1 MPRRLLDR
9 LVPTA
14 IIAAVVA
21 TLFSHT
27 KSYGLLGFDSYPII
41 VTSRV
46 RSLADL
52 VGNFTEKLMDGRYPS
67 DFYRPL
73 LNFSFSLDHA
83 LWGLDPFGYQ
93 LTNAL
98 LLAVAGG
105 ALWMLLRRLLGR
117 ETWIGALTGLL
128 VFLLSPVHWE
138 VLPVPARRGELLCL
152 AFMAIA
158 VTLQLAPRAL
168 ASRRPPVWPA
178 VATLLAIASK
188 ETAFVL
194 PVLVCVAVL
203 IYSER
208 KTIRGRLVHAVICS
222 IPHVAATGFMLV
234 VRVLILGGLGGHGSY
249 SLQGVLLIW
258 RAMLHLLLPQPMMQT
273 GFAYGLLILLAAT
286 LAVAVGLAIGRASA
300 ASRQRNTRCLRV
312 SALATTWVVLLGLIY
327 AVGQLDAWYSLIPLA
342 GWALLAGALMEGM
355 LVLGE
360 DDDGIV
366 RTVAVASL
374 IMLTVAVVWQSSH
387 SPAFRTYDEW
397 ERATLASE
405 AYLEATRA
413 RIAGAAPG
421 TIVDTPPVPYSI
433 KTPGVQRFWG
443 VAILADYSVQA
454 WADLAFPDLKV
465 RVHHAK
471 EAPVVPGPD
480 EIVLRIPSYIYVF

>member
-1 MPRRLLDR
+1 MLDR

-14 IIAAVVA
+14 IVAAVVA
-21 TLFSHT
+21 TLFTHT
-27 KSYGLLGFDSYPII
+27 KGYGLLGFDSYPII

-73 LNFSFSLDHA
+73 LNLSFSLDHA
-83 LWGLDPFGYQ
+83 LWGLNPFGYQ

-117 ETWIGALTGLL
+117 ETWIGTLTGLL

-138 VLPVPARRGELLCL
+138 VLPVPARRGELLCV

-158 VTLQLAPRAL
+158 LTLQLAPRAL

-203 IYSER
+203 IRSER
-208 KTIRGRLVHAVICS
+208 ETFRGRLVHAAISS
-222 IPHVAATGFMLV
+222 IPHVAAAGLMLV
-234 VRVLILGGLGGHGSY
+234 VRLLILGGLGGHGAY
-249 SLQGVLLIW
+249 SLKGILLTW
-258 RAMLHLLLPQPMMQT
+258 RAVQHLLLPQPMMQRS
-273 GFAYGLLILLAAT
+273 FAYGLLIMLAAA
-286 LAVAVGLAIGRASA
+286 LAIALGVGLTRASDK
-300 ASRQRNTRCLRV
+300 SRRRGAPCLKV
-312 SALATTWVVLLGLIY
+312 SALAATWVVLLGLIY
-327 AVGQLDAWYSLIPLA
+327 AVGHLDAWYSLIPLA
-342 GWALLAGALMEGM
+342 GWALLAGALMEGL

-366 RTVAVASL
+366 RTVAIASL
-374 IMLTVAVVWQSSH
+374 VMLTVAVVWQSSH
-387 SPAFRTYDEW
+387 SPAFREYDEW
-397 ERATLASE
+397 TRATSASDT
-405 AYLEATRA
+405 YLEETR
-413 RIAGAAPG
+413 RLITNAADG
-421 TIVDTPPVPYSI
+421 TIVESPPLPYSVRVH
-433 KTPGVQRFWG
+433 GVQRLWG

-454 WADLAFPDLKV
+454 WADLVFPDRNV
-465 RVHHAK
+465 RVHRAQ
-471 EAPVVPGPD
+471 EAPQAPGPD
-480 EIVLRIPSYIYVF
+480 EIVLRIPGYWYVD